1 MVLSTWTFIGKKLNL
16 DSDYSSFTIINVE
29 RVTDLNVIGS
39 DGKES
44 I

>member
-1 MVLSTWTFIGKKLNL
+1 MVLSNWTFIGMKLNL
-16 DSDYSSFTIINVE
+16 DSDYSSFTIINSK
-29 RVTDLNVIGS
+29 RITDLNVIGS